1 MMGFPYRDPS
11 QAKQFVFEFAGRL
24 KDDPE
29 IGPGW
34 LALKMIVGIHLEQ
47 PQIDFW
53 IDARGTELVISEV
66 KPGDEG
72 ASLNLTCDLFHRLYS
87 GQENAM
93 LAFVQRKIKP
103 RGKVAGI
110 IQLTRTMPQAV
121 GVYRQF
127 LTEKGL
133 TA

>member
-1 MMGFPYRDPS
+1 VGFPYRDS
-11 QAKQFVFEFAGRL
+11 TEAKRFVLDFAARL
-24 KDDPE
+24 KEAPE
-29 IGPGW
+29 VGPGW
-34 LALKMIVGIHLEQ
+34 LALKMVVGIHLEQ

-53 IDARGTELVISEV
+53 IDARGSELAISETT
-66 KPGDEG
+66 PGEEG
-72 ASLNLTCDLFHRLYS
+72 ASLNLTCELFHKLYA

-121 GVYRQF
+121 GVYKKY
-127 LTEKGL
+127 LAEKGL
-133 TA
+133 VA